1 MMRIVWILLLSLPW
15 AMFGQYHLEV
25 EAHGVETSEGFI
37 QVALYQKGDDF
48 LKFEQVFRNTGPPA
62 TSGIS
67 KVLLE
72 DLPPGEYAIAIFH
85 DENGN
90 EELDTNWLGIP
101 REPLGFSRA
110 RMKTFG
116 PPGFQECAIMLQG
129 NMTVQIFLE

>member
-1 MMRIVWILLLSLPW
+1 MMRFVWILILCLP
-15 AMFGQYHLEV
+15 MTIFGQYRLEV
-25 EAHGVETSEGFI
+25 EAHGVETADGFI
-37 QVALYQKGDDF
+37 QVALYKKEDDF
-48 LKFEQVFRNTGPPA
+48 LKFERVFRNAGAPA
-62 TSGIS
+62 TKGIS
-67 KVLLE
+67 KVVLE
-72 DLPPGEYAIAIFH
+72 DLPAGEYAVAIFH

-116 PPGFQECAIMLQG
+116 PPKFQECAIMLQG